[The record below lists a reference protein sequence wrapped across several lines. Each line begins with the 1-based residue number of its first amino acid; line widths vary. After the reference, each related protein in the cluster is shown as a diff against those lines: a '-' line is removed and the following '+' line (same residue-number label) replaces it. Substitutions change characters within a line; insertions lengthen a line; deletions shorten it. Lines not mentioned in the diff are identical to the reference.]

1 VCFDIAVAMGLV
13 GGGEAMISGWYLK
26 FPTDRLLRPDEWQ
39 ARLPPDEPQPVAA
52 DQNLSLIA
60 FNSTYIDILDR
71 RYRQR
76 GMMGTTLAVVGSLF
90 VASACAWATSLAFE
104 GDDLEPYVAFMHV
117 LMAAMGVVGPWILW
131 RAILSKDSFTS
142 TWYPIRFN
150 RKTRMVH
157 FYMGREESVV
167 SVPWNEGFFHVGK
180 GLRETFLNDVRCHV
194 MDGDVV
200 KQTFAIGQYYDDERV
215 IRALWEFI
223 RRYMEDGPD
232 AMDLPAHRRYISLS
246 MAPTFKNSY
255 TAVMT
260 SIGVGLLPLRFV
272 LMPLLF
278 PLVVC
283 RWLVMRSCSPPT
295 WPEDIENESRIDAD
309 DPHRWREPSWSGEFV
324 YEMEKDVYEGRSL

>member
-1 VCFDIAVAMGLV
+1 L
-13 GGGEAMISGWYLK
+13 ISGWLLN
-26 FPTDRLLRPDEWQ
+26 FPTERLLRPDEWQ
-39 ARLPPDEPQPVAA
+39 ARLPLDEPQTVAA

-76 GMMGTTLAVVGSLF
+76 GMVGTTLALLCVPICLGIGCLSVVLGILSGRMDTVLAVMVSL
-90 VASACAWATSLAFE
+90 LAMFS
-104 GDDLEPYVAFMHV
+104 VFCV
-117 LMAAMGVVGPWILW
+117 LVLW
-131 RAILSKDSFTS
+131 HFILSKDFFTS

-157 FYMGREESVV
+157 FYMGRKEGVV
-167 SVPWNEGFFHVGK
+167 SVPWDGGFFHVGK

-200 KQTFAIGQYYDDERV
+200 KQTFAIGHYYDDERV
-215 IRALWEFI
+215 VRALWEFI
-223 RRYMEDGPD
+223 RCYMQDGPD

-283 RWLVMRSCSPPT
+283 RWLVMRSCSPPE
-295 WPEDIENESRIDAD
+295 WPEAIERESQIDAD
-309 DPHRWREPSWSGEFV
+309 DPHRWRKPSWSGEFV
-324 YEMEKDVYEGRSL
+324 YEMEKDIYEGRSL